1 MTILIFNIVIAVLAV
16 IAVMD
21 LIATVNLFIANKRG
35 DFKRKVQ
42 AISILSSLF
51 LLTIVVVMTL
61 IIGELFS
68 F

>member
-1 MTILIFNIVIAVLAV
+1 MAILVFNVVIVILAV
-16 IAVMD
+16 VASLD
-21 LIATVNLFIANKRG
+21 LIATINLFIANKRG

-51 LLTIVVVMTL
+51 LVTIIIVLAL

-68 F
+68 I